1 MAKQLL
7 FSDSARRKMMGGV
20 DILAQAVGSTL
31 GPTGRNVIISKS
43 FGGPL
48 VTKDGVTVSKEIE
61 LPDPFE
67 NMGAKLVNVVASKTS
82 DVAGD
87 GTTTATILAR
97 AIYREGLR
105 NVTSGAN
112 PTAVRRGIE
121 KAVEV
126 AVSELHE
133 KLSRPVSK
141 KEEIAQVAAI
151 SANNDPAI
159 GNMLADAVE
168 RVGRDGV
175 ITVEEGKTAS
185 TTLEFV
191 EGMQF
196 DKGYLSPYF
205 VTSPTTME
213 VIFEDALI
221 LLHEKKISSLREM
234 IPLLEKVAQSG
245 KPLLI
250 VAEDLEGEALA
261 TLVVNKL
268 RGVLNIAAVKAPG
281 FGDRRKAMLGDM
293 AVLTGG
299 TVISED
305 LGLKLENLQLSQL
318 GRAKQVK
325 VDKDTTTIIQG
336 DGKKADIQRRIDQLR
351 RQIEETDS
359 EYDKEKFQE
368 RLAKLSG
375 GVALV
380 RVGAPTEADMK
391 QTKARVEDAL
401 HATRAAAEE
410 GIVPGGGVALIRV
423 IPAVEKLHAE
433 LQGDEKLG
441 AAIVLRA
448 LEEPTRYI
456 ASNSGHDGGVIAQE
470 VKSNSGA
477 VGFDA
482 NTGNFVDMFE
492 AGIIDPTKV
501 TRTALQ
507 NAASIAALMLT
518 TEAMVTSI
526 KDDEKEALPRSKAL
540 SARDLGGKGNLARD
554 GSLQSVP
561 PGFFFRRESHFLV
574 SIPSV
579 PAGSSVRNWCRMI
592 FWEYQWSWVK
602 SRDGLFPALQRP

>member
-1 MAKQLL
+1 VAKQLI
-7 FSDSARRKMMGGV
+7 FSDAGRRKMLGGV
-20 DILAQAVGSTL
+20 DILAKAVGSTL
-31 GPTGRNVIISKS
+31 GPTGRNVIVSRS

-61 LPDPFE
+61 LSDPFE

-121 KAVEV
+121 KAVDV
-126 AVSELHE
+126 AVNELHD

-141 KEEIAQVAAI
+141 KEEIAQVGSI
-151 SANNDPAI
+151 SANNDPTI
-159 GNMLADAVE
+159 GAMLADAVE
-168 RVGRDGV
+168 KVGRDGV

-185 TTLEFV
+185 TVLEFV

-213 VIFEDALI
+213 VLFEDALI
-221 LLHEKKISSLREM
+221 LLHEKKISSLREL

-245 KPLLI
+245 KPLLV
-250 VAEDLEGEALA
+250 VAEDVEGEALA

-318 GRAKQVK
+318 GQAKQIK

-336 DGKKADIQRRIDQLR
+336 AGKKADIQRRIDQLR

-375 GVALV
+375 GVALI
-380 RVGAPTEADMK
+380 RVGAPTETDMK
-391 QTKARVEDAL
+391 QTKARIEDAL

-423 IPAVEKLHAE
+423 IPAVEKLRSE

-441 AAIVLRA
+441 AAIILRA

-456 ASNSGHDGGVIAQE
+456 ASNSGHDGGVIAEE
-470 VKSNSGA
+470 VKSKSGA

-518 TEAMVTSI
+518 TEAMITNI
-526 KDDEKEALPRSKAL
+526 KDDEKE
-540 SARDLGGKGNLARD
+540 GG
-554 GSLQSVP
+554 
-561 PGFFFRRESHFLV
+561 
-574 SIPSV
+574 
-579 PAGSSVRNWCRMI
+579 PAIEGSVR
-592 FWEYQWSWVK
+592 
-602 SRDGLFPALQRP
+602 